1 MNSTVEYINEWQEAL
16 QVEILHLKKYGST
29 KYVISN
35 GRLVSSGETF
45 SYYFETSLSVKVPIG
60 STIRIEWG
68 GMKENGRILSTEG
81 RSIILTF
88 ERSLGDLISEAFLFY
103 DPWELLEQLILRLQE
118 IKKSK
123 RKRLRIKRLMDP
135 SMQAKHSVASNGTAV
150 KELFVRSKYNPVT
163 FVWGPPGT
171 GKTYTLAR
179 TAANHYL
186 KDKKVLILAHSN
198 QAVDVLMA
206 EIAAFVKKKERFQEG
221 EMLRYGS
228 QIGEGLHEHQ
238 DIVSTQLIEKHEPSL
253 CKEKEELVEKKRL
266 VKQDLVQ
273 SFSIRDS
280 EQLVDIE
287 KKLARILEKIRQKE
301 TSFVKEAQL
310 IGTTLAKAANDASI
324 FEQEYDLV
332 ILDEASMAY
341 VPQVAFAAALAQ
353 HIIVCGDFKQLP
365 PIASARDAI
374 VKQWLREDIFHRSGV
389 VSTIKNG
396 QLHPHLFLLKEQRR
410 MHPDISA
417 FTNHHIYHDLV
428 GDHPTVKES
437 RNRIVNEAPF
447 AGQASIL
454 VDTSFFGEHCVFER
468 MSHSRMNPWQLLFS
482 FQLIHEA
489 FMGGARS
496 IGYVAPYRAQAQSME
511 RLLEDI
517 YGQERQKA
525 DIISATVHRF
535 QGSERDVMIFDAVD
549 SYPQSR
555 AGMLLTG
562 KDSERLINVAIT
574 RTKGK
579 FIHVCDTEFVKKNV
593 YRSKTLRQLV
603 EYQIDKGQMIQTNE
617 VGNWIKHQ
625 HPRLQWMHARK
636 IEKVF
641 EEITAAKQEVIL
653 ALPNSFTLPDAWI
666 TMLKNCPPNLKITI
680 ISTKINRDL
689 PVNFLISHSIA
700 FPFITIDRKYV
711 WLGVPIEASNRVRPP
726 FVAARVES
734 IVSAEQLLNQVIVDE

>member
-1 MNSTVEYINEWQEAL
+1 
-16 QVEILHLKKYGST
+16 
-29 KYVISN
+29 
-35 GRLVSSGETF
+35 
-45 SYYFETSLSVKVPIG
+45 
-60 STIRIEWG
+60 
-68 GMKENGRILSTEG
+68 MKENGRILSTEG
-81 RSIILTF
+81 KSIILTF

-228 QIGEGLHEHQ
+228 QIGESLHKHQ

-389 VSTIKNG
+389 VSIN
-396 QLHPHLFLLKEQRR
+396 KE
-410 MHPDISA
+410 MVSFIP
-417 FTNHHIYHDLV
+417 IY
-428 GDHPTVKES
+428 
-437 RNRIVNEAPF
+437 
-447 AGQASIL
+447 
-454 VDTSFFGEHCVFER
+454 FF
-468 MSHSRMNPWQLLFS
+468 
-482 FQLIHEA
+482 
-489 FMGGARS
+489 
-496 IGYVAPYRAQAQSME
+496 
-511 RLLEDI
+511 
-517 YGQERQKA
+517 
-525 DIISATVHRF
+525 
-535 QGSERDVMIFDAVD
+535 
-549 SYPQSR
+549 
-555 AGMLLTG
+555 
-562 KDSERLINVAIT
+562 
-574 RTKGK
+574 
-579 FIHVCDTEFVKKNV
+579 
-593 YRSKTLRQLV
+593 
-603 EYQIDKGQMIQTNE
+603 
-617 VGNWIKHQ
+617 
-625 HPRLQWMHARK
+625 
-636 IEKVF
+636 
-641 EEITAAKQEVIL
+641 
-653 ALPNSFTLPDAWI
+653 
-666 TMLKNCPPNLKITI
+666 
-680 ISTKINRDL
+680 
-689 PVNFLISHSIA
+689 
-700 FPFITIDRKYV
+700 
-711 WLGVPIEASNRVRPP
+711 
-726 FVAARVES
+726 
-734 IVSAEQLLNQVIVDE
+734 

>member
-88 ERSLGDLISEAFLFY
+88 ERLLGDLISEAFLFY

-454 VDTSFFGEHCVFER
+454 D
-468 MSHSRMNPWQLLFS
+468 
-482 FQLIHEA
+482 
-489 FMGGARS
+489 
-496 IGYVAPYRAQAQSME
+496 
-511 RLLEDI
+511 
-517 YGQERQKA
+517 
-525 DIISATVHRF
+525 
-535 QGSERDVMIFDAVD
+535 
-549 SYPQSR
+549 
-555 AGMLLTG
+555 
-562 KDSERLINVAIT
+562 
-574 RTKGK
+574 
-579 FIHVCDTEFVKKNV
+579 
-593 YRSKTLRQLV
+593 
-603 EYQIDKGQMIQTNE
+603 
-617 VGNWIKHQ
+617 
-625 HPRLQWMHARK
+625 
-636 IEKVF
+636 
-641 EEITAAKQEVIL
+641 
-653 ALPNSFTLPDAWI
+653 
-666 TMLKNCPPNLKITI
+666 
-680 ISTKINRDL
+680 
-689 PVNFLISHSIA
+689 
-700 FPFITIDRKYV
+700 
-711 WLGVPIEASNRVRPP
+711 
-726 FVAARVES
+726 
-734 IVSAEQLLNQVIVDE
+734 